1 MIQVVVVGIDV
12 EMMAREIRCRVR
24 RAEGYSV

>member
-12 EMMAREIRCRVR
+12 EMMTQEIRYRVR
-24 RAEGYSV
+24 RAEGCRA